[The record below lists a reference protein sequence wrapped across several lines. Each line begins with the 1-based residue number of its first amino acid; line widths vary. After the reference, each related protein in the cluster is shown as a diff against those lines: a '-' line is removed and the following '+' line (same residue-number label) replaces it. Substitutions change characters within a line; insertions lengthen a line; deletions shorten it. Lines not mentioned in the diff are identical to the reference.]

1 MDNFKL
7 VTLEELK
14 KHNKPDDLWI
24 AIEGKVY
31 NVTKFRNEH
40 PGGEET
46 LDEVGGLNA
55 TVQFNEVGHSQE
67 AKQMLKKYYVGHLV
81 SGEESAAQTAISTSP
96 TPSLL
101 PQLPETTTTLQSEQS
116 QSSIV
121 AIPETV
127 VTNATGKALAPPA
140 KQCCVVA

>member
-81 SGEESAAQTAISTSP
+81 SGEESAAQTAIRVC
-96 TPSLL
+96 LYA
-101 PQLPETTTTLQSEQS
+101 TLACCFGM
-116 QSSIV
+116 IV
-121 AIPETV
+121 VGYIR
-127 VTNATGKALAPPA
+127 NYFGRR
-140 KQCCVVA
+140 